1 MWRGRGGSN
10 NCIYWDGISGWGV
23 YIVYRDTLLFF
34 CLCVYL
40 CVRVVASPATPC
52 SFSIEFLV
60 EIRISKWR
68 TSNVI
73 MESIV

>member
-1 MWRGRGGSN
+1 MEGWEGCGYWGG
-10 NCIYWDGISGWGV
+10 IGGVVV

-34 CLCVYL
+34 CLSCCHMSSYL
-40 CVRVVASPATPC
+40 PRCFSI
-52 SFSIEFLV
+52 SIEFLV